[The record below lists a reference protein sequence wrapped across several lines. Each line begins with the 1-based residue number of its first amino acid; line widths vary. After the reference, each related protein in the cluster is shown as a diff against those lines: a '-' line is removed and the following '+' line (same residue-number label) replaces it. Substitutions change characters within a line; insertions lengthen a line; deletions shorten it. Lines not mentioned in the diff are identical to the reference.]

1 MKKLIAVVTSL
12 MLLCGLTLPALA
24 ESRKDET
31 VYVLA
36 APDGAANRIIVSDW
50 LTNPDGLEELPD
62 ETLLENPQN
71 VKGDGAFEGG
81 VWKADG
87 KDIYY
92 QGDSR
97 RDLPVQVKITYTL
110 DGAEISADELA
121 GKSGHVVIRFDYT
134 VSASKTVKV
143 QDKNVELT
151 VPYVVLT
158 GALLDNDTLTNIEVV
173 NGRLVNDGDHTIV
186 MGMALPGMQK
196 NLDTDQV
203 ELPEY
208 VQISA
213 DAEAFELPVTVT
225 VATDEVF
232 ASLDETRLDSLD
244 DLKAS
249 MTELTDGMSQ
259 LLDGG
264 SQLYDGA
271 GQLRE
276 GVAALSDG
284 LTTLTANNDALVAG
298 SAQVFQTLLDTA
310 NQQLAA
316 SGAQVPELTIETYAD
331 TLSGLIGSMTEEAI
345 AQQART
351 QVEQAVRAR
360 ESEVRQGVTQTVQA
374 QVAPQVEAAV
384 QETVLT
390 RVLETLNLTPETY
403 AAAKKA
409 GQVTKDQQKQ
419 IEAAVEQQMKSDD
432 VQAALQQQT
441 QQQMESADVQKLIE
455 ENTESQ
461 IQALIEQNLSSK
473 DVQKQIADNTQKYA
487 ETCARLTALKEQL
500 DSYNTFYTGL
510 VAYTQGVSS
519 AAEGAAQLKDGAAQ
533 LVSGAGELKEGLD
546 TFNQQG
552 VDKLVRLVNQ
562 DADGLC
568 ARLRAMINLARE
580 YNNYAGIADS
590 MDGSVRFIWRT
601 DAIQR

>member
-158 GALLDNDTLTNIEVV
+158 GALLDNDTLTNIEVE

-186 MGMALPGMQK
+186 MGVALLGMKK

-208 VQISA
+208 VRLVVSMVYMSVPAFISA
-213 DAEAFELPVTVT
+213 VSQEKTLYFSDAFMRKR
-225 VATDEVF
+225 
-232 ASLDETRLDSLD
+232 SR
-244 DLKAS
+244 
-249 MTELTDGMSQ
+249 
-259 LLDGG
+259 
-264 SQLYDGA
+264 
-271 GQLRE
+271 
-276 GVAALSDG
+276 
-284 LTTLTANNDALVAG
+284 
-298 SAQVFQTLLDTA
+298 
-310 NQQLAA
+310 
-316 SGAQVPELTIETYAD
+316 
-331 TLSGLIGSMTEEAI
+331 
-345 AQQART
+345 
-351 QVEQAVRAR
+351 
-360 ESEVRQGVTQTVQA
+360 
-374 QVAPQVEAAV
+374 
-384 QETVLT
+384 
-390 RVLETLNLTPETY
+390 
-403 AAAKKA
+403 
-409 GQVTKDQQKQ
+409 
-419 IEAAVEQQMKSDD
+419 
-432 VQAALQQQT
+432 
-441 QQQMESADVQKLIE
+441 
-455 ENTESQ
+455 
-461 IQALIEQNLSSK
+461 LSS
-473 DVQKQIADNTQKYA
+473 
-487 ETCARLTALKEQL
+487 ERLYLL
-500 DSYNTFYTGL
+500 
-510 VAYTQGVSS
+510 
-519 AAEGAAQLKDGAAQ
+519 
-533 LVSGAGELKEGLD
+533 
-546 TFNQQG
+546 
-552 VDKLVRLVNQ
+552 
-562 DADGLC
+562 
-568 ARLRAMINLARE
+568 
-580 YNNYAGIADS
+580 
-590 MDGSVRFIWRT
+590 
-601 DAIQR
+601 IQ